1 MRVKLPN
8 AQVTASR
15 LSILLDLSPSLR
27 AVPEAAARRRSRPL
41 MALAPM
47 TTRECNVL
55 ETHATQTSVATAS
68 ATVVT
73 SQGSAHAQTTPKNAA
88 SAEVRA
94 VSTVTT
100 LAILMTPLM
109 TLPMTPPTNPAMNP
123 AMTPATTT
131 EETNTAMTPAM
142 TSEETNTV
150 MTPVMTARYT
160 TRRGL
165 PTDVTAVIA
174 TNPTNLMT
182 TNASNMAH
190 GPREKRMTKKRM
202 PKKRM
207 PKKKRLK
214 LKQLQQLLKT
224 RIEVPLIN
232 KSN

>member
-15 LSILLDLSPSLR
+15 LSIFLDLSPSLR

-109 TLPMTPPTNPAMNP
+109 TLPVTPPTNPAMTP
-123 AMTPATTT
+123 AVTPATTT
-131 EETNTAMTPAM
+131 EETNTAMTP
-142 TSEETNTV
+142 
-150 MTPVMTARYT
+150 VMTAKYT
-160 TRRGL
+160 TRGGL

-174 TNPTNLMT
+174 TSPTNLMT

>member
-15 LSILLDLSPSLR
+15 LSIFLDLSPSLR

-109 TLPMTPPTNPAMNP
+109 TLPMTPPTNPAMTP

-131 EETNTAMTPAM
+131 EETNTAM
-142 TSEETNTV
+142 S
-150 MTPVMTARYT
+150 PVMTAKYT
-160 TRRGL
+160 TRGGL

-174 TNPTNLMT
+174 TSPTNLMT

>member
-1 MRVKLPN
+1 
-8 AQVTASR
+8 
-15 LSILLDLSPSLR
+15 
-27 AVPEAAARRRSRPL
+27 

-109 TLPMTPPTNPAMNP
+109 TLPMTPPTNPAMTP

-131 EETNTAMTPAM
+131 EETNTAMTPM
-142 TSEETNTV
+142 
-150 MTPVMTARYT
+150 MTAKYT
-160 TRRGL
+160 TRGGL

-174 TNPTNLMT
+174 TSPTNLMT

>member
-15 LSILLDLSPSLR
+15 LSIFLDLSPSLR

-109 TLPMTPPTNPAMNP
+109 TLPMTPPTNPAMTP

-131 EETNTAMTPAM
+131 EETNTAMTP
-142 TSEETNTV
+142 
-150 MTPVMTARYT
+150 VMTAKYT
-160 TRRGL
+160 TRGGL

-174 TNPTNLMT
+174 TSPTNLMT